1 MFSIVIP
8 VKDQSKIVRMC
19 LDSLVKYYPQQEIVI
34 VDDGST
40 ESRTISLL
48 TEYCTKYNWKLFRNE
63 KSVGHSGACELGI
76 ENSTNENICLLNSD
90 TIVSSNGLQ
99 ILSDVLDN
107 NKDIAV
113 AGPSTSSASGPQMLK
128 QYYDKRF
135 YMTQED
141 IESAAKS
148 LENETELVDLPLICG
163 FAFFIKKSVFN
174 SAGKFD
180 QNLSCY
186 GNEKELLIRIRYAGY
201 RTVWVKNSF
210 ILHLGKMSYSN
221 SGVDVPRAQVDAD
234 RYIIKKHG
242 RLE

>member
-1 MFSIVIP
+1 MFTVIVA
-8 VKDQSKIVRMC
+8 VKDQSKIVKMC
-19 LDSLVKYYPQQEIVI
+19 LDSLVKYYLQQDICI

-40 ESRTISLL
+40 ELETVRLL
-48 TEYCTKYNWKLFRNE
+48 DEYCTKYNWKLLRN
-63 KSVGHSGACELGI
+63 KLSVGHSGACEQGI
-76 ENSTNENICLLNSD
+76 ENSSCENVCLLNSD

-99 ILSDVLDN
+99 ILSDVLDT

-128 QYYDKRF
+128 QYYEKRF

-141 IESAAKS
+141 IETAAKS
-148 LENETELVDLPLICG
+148 LENEKELVDLPLICG

-174 SAGKFD
+174 DVGKFAPE
-180 QNLSCY
+180 LTCY
-186 GNEKELLIRIRYAGY
+186 GNEKELLLRIRAAGH
-201 RTVWVKNSF
+201 RTVWAKNAF

-221 SGVDVPRAQVDAD
+221 SGIDVSRAQVDAD
-234 RYIIKKHG
+234 RFILKKHG